1 MKKYYKRK
9 KTLRKK
15 NILRKKKN
23 TKNTKKALF
32 RLYKNKFVKFI

>member
-9 KTLRKK
+9 KTLIKK
-15 NILRKKKN
+15 IYRKKK